1 MIIDI
6 NNIKR
11 QWIQA
16 LVFGLVL
23 TSCSL
28 EIEETDS
35 LITEGGSDVF
45 NGVEDVGG
53 SLDNL
58 YNNVTSQIATQENIY
73 ALSEVTSDIM
83 LVPTRGTDWGD
94 NGLWRTLHTH
104 LWSGTHQ
111 FITNVWNN
119 KNGGVLR
126 ASEIIDPLSNASA
139 EQIAHAKFVRAY
151 NMFWIMD
158 CFGQVPFREPTDGP
172 DVIPSV
178 YTRAEAYDIV
188 VKDLTDA
195 IEGLPDGDPASDSK
209 QRATKAT
216 AQWLLAKVKL
226 NSGVYLAADAAVV
239 EDPSSEDLQEVID
252 LVDAIEAQGFTLD
265 GEDYFELF
273 HGPTF
278 TNSDVIWAV
287 SADVASK
294 MWNSLHYSQGFTGEA
309 SGLSAESGGGWNGFT
324 TLAEFYDSFE
334 GPADD
339 NSIGLGQEE
348 RRGYTQTLETTN
360 AVNEGFG
367 FGFQLGQMYGWRD
380 GNAVALD
387 GRSGPLS
394 FTKDLPG
401 LTGNNDVTGMRLLK
415 YSPLNGAHT
424 SGTVLARFADA
435 HLMRAEAML
444 RLGNTAEALAEV
456 NELRAVRANTSPL
469 ASIDEAELLAERGR
483 ELYMEYVRR
492 NDLIRFGA
500 FNGTWQFKEAGDG
513 HTNLFPIPAIALLSN
528 PNLVQNPGY

>member
-1 MIIDI
+1 MIRNI

-11 QWIQA
+11 QWIPA
-16 LVFGLVL
+16 LVFGVVL
-23 TSCSL
+23 SSCSL
-28 EIEETDS
+28 DIEETDS
-35 LITEGGSDVF
+35 LITEGESALF
-45 NGVEDVGG
+45 NGVESVEG
-53 SLDNL
+53 SVDKL
-58 YNNVTSQIATQENIY
+58 YSDITGQIATQENIY
-73 ALSEVTSDIM
+73 ALSEVTTDIM

-94 NGLWRTLHTH
+94 NGVWRTLHTH
-104 LWSGTHQ
+104 QWSGTHQ

-126 ASEIIDPLSNASA
+126 ASEVIDPLSNAGA

-195 IEGLPDGDPASDSK
+195 IADLPAGDPVSDNK

-216 AQWLLAKVKL
+216 ARWLLAKVKL
-226 NSGVYLAADAAVV
+226 NSGAYLSDDPAVV
-239 EDPSSEDLQEVID
+239 GEPSTADLEDVID
-252 LVDAIEAQGFTLD
+252 LVDAIEAEGFSLV
-265 GEDYFELF
+265 GGDYFELF

-294 MWNSLHYSQGFTGEA
+294 LWNSLHYSQGFTGGTE
-309 SGLSAESGGGWNGFT
+309 GLSAEPGGGWNGFT
-324 TLAEFYDSFE
+324 SLAEFYDSFE
-334 GPADD
+334 GPPND

-348 RRGYTQTLETTN
+348 RRGYTQTLETSN
-360 AVNEGFG
+360 ATNEGFG

-380 GNAVALD
+380 GEAVALE

-394 FTKDLPG
+394 FTKELPG

-415 YSPLNGAHT
+415 YSPMNGAHT
-424 SGTVLARFADA
+424 LGTVLARFADA

-444 RLGNTAEALAEV
+444 RLGDAGGALEEV
-456 NELRAVRANTSPL
+456 NELRALRANTSELP
-469 ASIDEAELLAERGR
+469 SIDEAEMLAERGR

-492 NDLIRFGA
+492 NDMIRFGV
-500 FNGTWQFKEAGDG
+500 FNGAWEFKESGDG
-513 HTNLFPIPAIALLSN
+513 HANLFPIPATALLSN